1 MRFAMRSLFGMLLL
15 VLTLGLLAMA
25 VGTITGAVA
34 TRNGE
39 ERGREPARERVFAV
53 NVAMVEPVTA
63 RPVLTAWG
71 DLRSARTLELRAAAG
86 GTLMEL
92 APGFRDGGRVAA
104 GDVLWRIDPADAET
118 ALELARSDHA
128 AAEAEEAE
136 ALAGLELAREERAA
150 SERQRDLRAQALAR
164 AEDLSG
170 RGVGTATAREEAE
183 LALATAEQAVTG
195 RRLALAQAEARIGRA
210 AIATARAAIEV
221 AEAERVLSDTVA
233 TARFDG
239 VLTDVDAVPGRLVTV
254 NEKLGVLLD
263 PTALEVAFRVSNGEF
278 ARIVDAEGQ
287 VLPLAVTAGLAAD
300 SAEVEVAG
308 RIDRAGVSSGAGQSG
323 RLIYARLETDR
334 LGLMRPGD
342 FMTVRVEEPRLTNV
356 AVLPATA
363 VSAEGRV
370 LVLGEDMR
378 LEEAEVS
385 VLRRQGDEVIV
396 ADAPFGR
403 EYVTARQPQ
412 LGAGILVRP
421 LRGGVPEAEAMV
433 RLSPE
438 RRAGLIEAVLA
449 NGRMPEEAKA
459 RILATLEADEVPA
472 AMVERLE
479 SRRSGG

>member
-1 MRFAMRSLFGMLLL
+1 MRFAMRSLFGMMLL

-25 VGTITGAVA
+25 VGTISGALA
-34 TRNGE
+34 TRNAD

-53 NVAMVEPVTA
+53 NVATFEAVTA
-63 RPVLTAWG
+63 KPVLTAWG
-71 DLRSARTLELRAAAG
+71 DLRSARTLELRAEAG
-86 GTLMEL
+86 GTLIEL
-92 APGFRDGGRVAA
+92 APGFRDGGRIAA
-104 GDVLWRIDPADAET
+104 GETLWRIDPADAET

-128 AAEAEEAE
+128 AAIAEEAE
-136 ALAGLELAREERAA
+136 ALAGLALAREERAA
-150 SERQRDLRAQALAR
+150 SERQRDLRAQSLAR

-170 RGVGTATAREEAE
+170 RGVGTAAALEDAE

-195 RRLALAQAEARIGRA
+195 RRLALAQAEARIGRS
-210 AIATARAAIEV
+210 AIATARAAIRM
-221 AEAERVLSDTVA
+221 AEAERILADTVA
-233 TARFDG
+233 AAPFDG
-239 VLTDVDAVPGRLVTV
+239 VLTEVDAVLGRLVTT

-278 ARIVDAEGQ
+278 ARIADAAGD
-287 VLPLAVTAGLAAD
+287 VMPLDVTAILAAD
-300 SAEVEVAG
+300 GAEVAVAG
-308 RIDRAGVSSGAGQSG
+308 RIDRTGASSVAGQSG
-323 RLIYARLETDR
+323 RLVYAALETER

-342 FMTVRVEEPRLTNV
+342 FMTVRVEEPSLTGV

-363 VSAEGRV
+363 VDAEGGV
-370 LVLGEDMR
+370 LLLGEDGR
-378 LEEAEVS
+378 LEAARVT

-403 EYVTARQPQ
+403 EFVTERQPQ

-421 LRGGVPEAEAMV
+421 LRDGVPEAEAMV

-438 RRAGLIEAVLA
+438 RRAGLIEAVRA

-459 RILATLEADEVPA
+459 RILATLESDEVPA
-472 AMVERLE
+472 AMVDRLE

>member
-1 MRFAMRSLFGMLLL
+1 MRFAMRSLFGMMLL

-25 VGTITGAVA
+25 VGQITGAIA
-34 TRNGE
+34 TRSAE
-39 ERGREPARERVFAV
+39 DRGREPARERVFAV
-53 NVAMVEPVTA
+53 NVATFEAVTA

-86 GTLMEL
+86 GTLIEL
-92 APGFRDGGRVAA
+92 APGFRDGGRIAA
-104 GDVLWRIDPADAET
+104 GETLWRIDPADAET
-118 ALELARSDHA
+118 ELDLARSDHA
-128 AAEAEEAE
+128 AAIAEEAE
-136 ALAGLELAREERAA
+136 ALAGLALAREEKAA
-150 SERQRDLRAQALAR
+150 SERQRELRAQALAR

-170 RGVGTATAREEAE
+170 RGVGTAAAREEAE

-195 RRLALAQAEARIGRA
+195 RRLALAQAEARIGRS
-210 AIATARAAIEV
+210 AIATARAAIGV
-221 AEAERVLSDTVA
+221 AEAERILADTVA
-233 TARFDG
+233 TAPFDG
-239 VLTDVDAVPGRLVTV
+239 VLTEVDAVLGRLVTV

-263 PTALEVAFRVSNGEF
+263 PTALEVAFRVSNREF
-278 ARIVDAEGQ
+278 ARIVNAEGD
-287 VLPLAVTAGLAAD
+287 VLPLAVTASLASD
-300 SAEVEVAG
+300 GTEVDVAG
-308 RIDRAGVSSGAGQSG
+308 RIDRAGASSGAGQSG
-323 RLIYARLETDR
+323 RLIYAALETDR

-342 FMTVRVEEPRLTNV
+342 FMTVRVEEPRLGNV
-356 AVLPATA
+356 AVVPATA

-370 LVLGEDMR
+370 LVLGADAR
-378 LEEAEVS
+378 LEEAEVA

-403 EYVTARQPQ
+403 EFVTERQPQ

-438 RRAGLIEAVLA
+438 RRAGLIEAVRA
-449 NGRMPEEAKA
+449 NGRMPEEARA

-472 AMVERLE
+472 SMVERLE

>member
-1 MRFAMRSLFGMLLL
+1 MRFAMRSLFGMMLL

-25 VGTITGAVA
+25 VGQITGALA
-34 TRNGE
+34 TRDAR
-39 ERGREPARERVFAV
+39 ERGGAPARERVFAV
-53 NVAMVEPVTA
+53 NVAKLEAVTA

-86 GTLMEL
+86 GTLVEL
-92 APGFRDGGRVAA
+92 APGFRDGGRIAEGEA
-104 GDVLWRIDPADAET
+104 LWRIDPADAET
-118 ALELARSDHA
+118 ALDLARSDHA
-128 AAEAEEAE
+128 AAVAEEAE
-136 ALAGLELAREERAA
+136 ARAGLALAREERAA
-150 SERQRDLRAQALAR
+150 SDRQRDLRAQALAR

-170 RGVGTATAREEAE
+170 RGVGTAAALEDAE

-210 AIATARAAIEV
+210 AIAASRAAIGV
-221 AEAERVLSDTVA
+221 AEAERRLADTVA
-233 TARFDG
+233 TAPFDG
-239 VLTDVDAVPGRLVTV
+239 VLTETDAVLGRLVTV

-263 PTALEVAFRVSNGEF
+263 PTALEVAFRVSNGDF
-278 ARIVDAEGQ
+278 ARIADAGGD
-287 VLPLAVTAGLAAD
+287 VLPLAVTATLAAD
-300 SAEVEVAG
+300 GTEVAVAG
-308 RIDRAGVSSGAGQSG
+308 RIDRTGASSAAGQSG
-323 RLIYARLETDR
+323 RLIYARLDTDR

-342 FMTVRVEEPRLTNV
+342 FMTVRVEEPLLADV

-363 VSAEGRV
+363 VDAEGGLL
-370 LVLGEDMR
+370 LVGDDGR
-378 LEEAEVS
+378 LEAARVS

-403 EYVTARQPQ
+403 DYVTERQPQ

-421 LRGGVPEAEAMV
+421 LRGGAPEAETMV

-438 RRAGLIEAVLA
+438 RRAGLIEAVRA

-459 RILATLEADEVPA
+459 RILATLQGDEVPA
-472 AMVERLE
+472 AMVDRLE

>member
-1 MRFAMRSLFGMLLL
+1 MRFAMRSLFGMMLL

-25 VGTITGAVA
+25 VGTITGALA
-34 TRNGE
+34 TRNAD

-53 NVAMVEPVTA
+53 NVATFEAVTA
-63 RPVLTAWG
+63 KPVLTAWG
-71 DLRSARTLELRAAAG
+71 DLRSARTLELRAEAG
-86 GTLMEL
+86 GTLIEL
-92 APGFRDGGRVAA
+92 APGFRDGGRIAA
-104 GDVLWRIDPADAET
+104 GETLWRIDPADAET

-128 AAEAEEAE
+128 AAIAEEAE
-136 ALAGLELAREERAA
+136 ALAGLALAREERAA
-150 SERQRDLRAQALAR
+150 SERQRDLRAQSLAR

-170 RGVGTATAREEAE
+170 RGVGTAAALEDAE

-195 RRLALAQAEARIGRA
+195 RRLALAQAEARIGRS
-210 AIATARAAIEV
+210 AIATARAAIGV
-221 AEAERVLSDTVA
+221 AEAERILADTVA
-233 TARFDG
+233 VAPFDG
-239 VLTDVDAVPGRLVTV
+239 VLTEVDAVLGRLVTV

-278 ARIVDAEGQ
+278 ARIADAAGD
-287 VLPLAVTAGLAAD
+287 VMPLDVTAILAAD
-300 SAEVEVAG
+300 GAEVAVAG
-308 RIDRAGVSSGAGQSG
+308 RIDRTGASSVAGQSG
-323 RLIYARLETDR
+323 RLIYAALETER

-342 FMTVRVEEPRLTNV
+342 FMTVRVEEPRLTEV

-363 VSAEGRV
+363 VDAEGGV
-370 LVLGEDMR
+370 LLLGEDGR
-378 LEEAEVS
+378 LEAARVT

-403 EYVTARQPQ
+403 EFVTERQPQ

-421 LRGGVPEAEAMV
+421 LRDGAPEAEAMV

-438 RRAGLIEAVLA
+438 RRAGLIEAVRA

-459 RILATLEADEVPA
+459 RILATLESDEVPA
-472 AMVERLE
+472 AMVDRLE

>member
-1 MRFAMRSLFGMLLL
+1 MRFAMRSLFGMMLL

-25 VGTITGAVA
+25 VGTITGALA
-34 TRNGE
+34 TRNAD

-53 NVAMVEPVTA
+53 NVATFEAVTA
-63 RPVLTAWG
+63 KPVLTAWG
-71 DLRSARTLELRAAAG
+71 DLRSARTLELRAEAG
-86 GTLMEL
+86 GTLIEL
-92 APGFRDGGRVAA
+92 APGFRDGGRIAA
-104 GDVLWRIDPADAET
+104 GETLWRIDPADAET

-128 AAEAEEAE
+128 AAIAEEAE
-136 ALAGLELAREERAA
+136 ALAGLALAREERAA
-150 SERQRDLRAQALAR
+150 SERQRDLRAQSLAR

-170 RGVGTATAREEAE
+170 RGVGTAAALEDAE

-195 RRLALAQAEARIGRA
+195 RRLALAQAEARIGRS
-210 AIATARAAIEV
+210 AIATARAAIGV
-221 AEAERVLSDTVA
+221 AEAERILADTVA
-233 TARFDG
+233 VAPFDG
-239 VLTDVDAVPGRLVTV
+239 VLTEVDAVLGRLVTT

-278 ARIVDAEGQ
+278 ARIADAAGD
-287 VLPLAVTAGLAAD
+287 VMPLDVTAILAAD
-300 SAEVEVAG
+300 GAEVAVAG
-308 RIDRAGVSSGAGQSG
+308 RIDRTGASSVAGQSG
-323 RLIYARLETDR
+323 RLIYAALETER

-342 FMTVRVEEPRLTNV
+342 FMTVRVEEPRLTEV

-363 VSAEGRV
+363 VDAEGGV
-370 LVLGEDMR
+370 LLLGEDGR
-378 LEEAEVS
+378 LEAARVT

-403 EYVTARQPQ
+403 EFVTERQPQ

-421 LRGGVPEAEAMV
+421 LRDGAPEAEAMV

-438 RRAGLIEAVLA
+438 RRAGLIEAVRA

-459 RILATLEADEVPA
+459 RILVTLESDEVPA
-472 AMVERLE
+472 AMVDRLE

>member
-1 MRFAMRSLFGMLLL
+1 MRFAMRSLFGMMLL

-25 VGTITGAVA
+25 VGTITGALA
-34 TRNGE
+34 TRNAD

-53 NVAMVEPVTA
+53 NVATFEAVTA
-63 RPVLTAWG
+63 KPVLTAWG
-71 DLRSARTLELRAAAG
+71 DLRSARTLELRAEAG
-86 GTLMEL
+86 GTLIEL
-92 APGFRDGGRVAA
+92 APGFRDGGRIAA
-104 GDVLWRIDPADAET
+104 GETLWRIDPADAET

-128 AAEAEEAE
+128 AAIAEEAE
-136 ALAGLELAREERAA
+136 ALAGLALAREERAA
-150 SERQRDLRAQALAR
+150 SERQRDLRAQSLAR

-170 RGVGTATAREEAE
+170 RGVGTAAALEDAE

-195 RRLALAQAEARIGRA
+195 RRLALAQAEARIGRS
-210 AIATARAAIEV
+210 AIATARAAIGV
-221 AEAERVLSDTVA
+221 AEAERILADTVA
-233 TARFDG
+233 VAPFDG
-239 VLTDVDAVPGRLVTV
+239 VLTEVDAVLGRLVTT

-278 ARIVDAEGQ
+278 ARIADAAGD
-287 VLPLAVTAGLAAD
+287 VMPLDVTAILAAD
-300 SAEVEVAG
+300 GAEVAVAG
-308 RIDRAGVSSGAGQSG
+308 RIDRTGASSVAGQSG
-323 RLIYARLETDR
+323 RLIYAALETER

-342 FMTVRVEEPRLTNV
+342 FMTVRVEEPRLTEV

-363 VSAEGRV
+363 VDAEGGV
-370 LVLGEDMR
+370 LLLGEDGR
-378 LEEAEVS
+378 LEAARVT

-403 EYVTARQPQ
+403 EFVTERQPQ

-421 LRGGVPEAEAMV
+421 LRDGAPEAEAMV

-438 RRAGLIEAVLA
+438 RRAGLIEAVRA

-459 RILATLEADEVPA
+459 RILATLESDEVPA
-472 AMVERLE
+472 AMVDRLE